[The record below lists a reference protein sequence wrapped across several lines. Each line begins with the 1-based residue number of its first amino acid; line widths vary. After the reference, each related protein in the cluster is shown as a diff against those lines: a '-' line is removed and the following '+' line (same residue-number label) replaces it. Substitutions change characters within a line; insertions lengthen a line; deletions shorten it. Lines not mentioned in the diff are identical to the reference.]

1 MDIILKLRKAEKEGS
16 KRLVSYYQEQ
26 LIIGNENLIQK
37 QINKIGGGGKFESLR
52 QDLAQEGRIALIE
65 ALASYDPTMGV
76 AFTTYAVP
84 KIRGAMG
91 RSTRCFQSPVTIPHH
106 VQELRQKIYRYS
118 RDYASEYGK
127 TPSVD
132 QISSYFEENKQK
144 ILCVIGSLVPSVAID
159 SEDSQAEDGTSSS
172 LHEVLY
178 HDNDRMSLLDLDEEI
193 VSKVLEQIEREYSHA
208 HRFILE
214 REYGFNGKTRIS
226 VSELIR
232 EFPHELYTIN
242 SKGEK
247 KYLSRTSVHNYANK
261 ATEIF
266 IKKYSDHV
274 GFDRM
279 V

>member
-1 MDIILKLRKAEKEGS
+1 
-16 KRLVSYYQEQ
+16 
-26 LIIGNENLIQK
+26 
-37 QINKIGGGGKFESLR
+37 
-52 QDLAQEGRIALIE
+52 
-65 ALASYDPTMGV
+65 
-76 AFTTYAVP
+76 
-84 KIRGAMG
+84 
-91 RSTRCFQSPVTIPHH
+91 
-106 VQELRQKIYRYS
+106 
-118 RDYASEYGK
+118 
-127 TPSVD
+127 
-132 QISSYFEENKQK
+132 
-144 ILCVIGSLVPSVAID
+144 LVPSVAID